1 MLRLF
6 KDLMRDLVSSN
17 LNAAEP
23 DESLWSPSGWSE
35 AATGPMPELLS
46 APMAMNTN
54 DSAADR
60 HSA

>member
-1 MLRLF
+1 MLRLL
-6 KDLMRDLVSSN
+6 KDLMRDLVSPN
-17 LNAAEP
+17 LNAEP

-35 AATGPMPELLS
+35 AATGPMPELLT

-60 HSA
+60 NAA